1 MKGFN
6 KGHRMIGCSA
16 GKRMNERSLNE
27 KRNRL
32 ARMGV
37 VVVSLLTPF
46 MLASCA
52 SKVQYGDAQ
61 AVETV
66 NTDFGSTDLQ
76 STAAKLVE
84 SMFSFPAVVELTQ
97 QGKPVL
103 FVDSVRNKTE
113 EHIDT
118 ESVTDTIVNKL
129 LRSGK
134 FQFVDMTAVE
144 AVQSQFGYQ
153 RNSGLVNPNKAAQL
167 GRQVGAQYMVY
178 GNLSSITKQNKKEKD
193 VYYKFTLKMMGLET
207 GLLVWQDEKEI
218 RKNVRRSAFGF

>member
-1 MKGFN
+1 MKGFVNSRSIN
-6 KGHRMIGCSA
+6 KETNGLGHR
-16 GKRMNERSLNE
+16 
-27 KRNRL
+27 
-32 ARMGV
+32 GV
-37 VVVSLLTPF
+37 VLVSRLLSF
-46 MLASCA
+46 MLLSLMLVSCA

-76 STAAKLVE
+76 STAAKMVE
-84 SMFSFPAVVELTQ
+84 SLLTFPPVVEITQ
-97 QGKPVL
+97 QGRPIL

-167 GRQVGAQYMVY
+167 GRQVGAKYMIY

-193 VYYKFTLKMMGLET
+193 VYYKFTLKMMGLES

-218 RKNVRRSAFGF
+218 RKSVRRSTFGF